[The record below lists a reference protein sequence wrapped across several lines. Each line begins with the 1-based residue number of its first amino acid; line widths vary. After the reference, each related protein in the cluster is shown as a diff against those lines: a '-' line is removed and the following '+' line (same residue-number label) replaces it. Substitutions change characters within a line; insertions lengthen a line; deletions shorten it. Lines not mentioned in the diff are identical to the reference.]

1 MWALAVLGARETGI
15 GQIKVFEDEDDRIA
29 YLIASFTLLTH
40 LREFVELKNKS
51 YKALERLE
59 KAVESGKFAL
69 NDVWDDL
76 SLLAEAEAEAKKM
89 AREVTNK
96 LNAMRLG

>member
-59 KAVESGKFAL
+59 KAVESGICPKRRVGRPQSTGRGRGGGKE
-69 NDVWDDL
+69 DGER
-76 SLLAEAEAEAKKM
+76 SHQQAE
-89 AREVTNK
+89 RNCV
-96 LNAMRLG
+96 